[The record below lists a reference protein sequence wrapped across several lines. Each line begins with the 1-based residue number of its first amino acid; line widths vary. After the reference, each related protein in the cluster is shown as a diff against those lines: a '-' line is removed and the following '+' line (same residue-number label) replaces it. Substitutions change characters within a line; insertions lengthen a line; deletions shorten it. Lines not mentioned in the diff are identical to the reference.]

1 MDRGAWRG
9 TVHAVA
15 KSQTRLSTHAC
26 THNPYYGRGR
36 LGKEPGPGLTAPG
49 VPPRLTNP
57 RGDPHQA
64 EHGGLVTMRTPESEA
79 QSFEF

>member
-26 THNPYYGRGR
+26 THNPYHGRGR

-64 EHGGLVTMRTPESEA
+64 EHGGLVTLRTPESEA

>member
-26 THNPYYGRGR
+26 THNPYPGRGR